1 MAVKRVSGVMDASF
15 SYEEGSGSVTFD
27 EEETDPA
34 AFIAELADKTGFV
47 ARVVGGDNTSTDD
60 SESGER

>member
-1 MAVKRVSGVMDASF
+1 MDASF